1 MLNHRFSHKS
11 VKKDNRT
18 DLFSLRCLQIVYL
31 QAQKIYL
38 RETNANKKI
47 YEFMDID

>member
-1 MLNHRFSHKS
+1 MFLSKS

-18 DLFSLRCLQIVYL
+18 DLFRVRCLHIVYL

-47 YEFMDID
+47 HEFMDID